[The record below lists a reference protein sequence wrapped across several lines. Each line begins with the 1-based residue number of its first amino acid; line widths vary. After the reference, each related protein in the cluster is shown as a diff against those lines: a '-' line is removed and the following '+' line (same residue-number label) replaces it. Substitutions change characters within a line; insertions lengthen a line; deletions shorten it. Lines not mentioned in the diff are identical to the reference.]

1 MTIRIFIVDD
11 HVVVRQGLKVL
22 LAADPD
28 LKVVGEADDG
38 LAAIPLIKDTRPD
51 VVLMDLLMPN
61 LSGVEVIRRVRRLNL
76 GCKILVL
83 TASLEDRLVTE
94 ALQAGA
100 HGYILKVSRIDD
112 LVTAIK
118 RVKQGQSALDP
129 AVAQTL
135 VQQMQTTNPLDELTA
150 REREVFEAMARNKN
164 NKEIADLLHV
174 EETTVRTHVA
184 NVLTKL
190 GLRDRTQVIVY
201 ALKQGIIHVEDLP

>member
-135 VQQMQTTNPLDELTA
+135 VQQMQTTNPLDELTV